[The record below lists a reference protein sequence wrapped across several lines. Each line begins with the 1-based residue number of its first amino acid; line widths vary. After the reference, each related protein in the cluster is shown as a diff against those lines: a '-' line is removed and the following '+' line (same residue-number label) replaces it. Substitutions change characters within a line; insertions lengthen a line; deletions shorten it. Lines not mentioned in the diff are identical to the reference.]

1 MLRKLALSL
10 AIAGAMS
17 STTAQ
22 ALGLG
27 EIQIKSALNEPLRAE
42 IQLIQAR
49 QLNPQQVQPRMA
61 GIDEF
66 ALAGIEKLRFLTD
79 VQFNVQIRPDGNGV
93 IYLSSAVPVKEPFL
107 NFLVEVNWPSGRLV
121 REYTVLLDP
130 PVYDPTPATVAAQL
144 PKIRSEAMAAAP
156 QPAPVVPSKP
166 VSNIQSRAD
175 GKSEVYVDVN
185 DTLWHIAEQNRPSK
199 NISEAQM
206 MLAIQRKN
214 PDAFTNG
221 NVNQLKAG
229 VVLKMPTLEE
239 AQKLTPKQ
247 AKEEFWRQTAVW
259 KQNTGKASKKQ
270 QLDSSKKGDVS
281 VKKATPAEPVAESG
295 QLKIVASAAE
305 SAENAMA
312 DEQSGEML
320 KAAESELASKN
331 TQLESDL
338 SAALETVD
346 QIQRENE
353 ELSGRVDALAQQME
367 SLQRLLELKDQ
378 QLAALQ
384 AELDAAKKQQ
394 LDAELAAQQEAE
406 SGILP
411 TIMGVL
417 KDFGLY
423 IAAGGAALLALIG
436 LLVFFLKRR
445 KDKDEEEGAELE
457 QAVVDAEADIGEA
470 ALAADD
476 EVASADVDAEEMAS
490 EAEEIAVADE
500 VDLDD
505 LEDLTELDLEMDLD
519 DSFAENPLEEVDAD
533 PLDETIDDQEF
544 DLGLDD
550 GEELDVDLAELDI
563 ADVEEAVEPATVA
576 ADPLEDD
583 FDLDLDMDIDEPFAA
598 AEAPAAEAEPEE
610 MADLE
615 IDDALDA
622 ILEEDDD
629 ASIDDVLA
637 EIDDNDLEF
646 SAAPVVEEE
655 LDDDLTADLDDVL
668 AEAED
673 GDSLDFTPQALPED
687 EPETVAAVEGESAD
701 ELEFD
706 LSASEDDDDDDLV
719 DLDSLL
725 NENQPEVPVA
735 NVPAAEVAV
744 EDDAVDI
751 DDLMADLQSTD
762 ELPDAE
768 DDDMVSL
775 DELLGESS
783 DTPAADAVPEYV
795 AAHPE
800 VESLLEEAVAE
811 NDDVVLDEKAFTGGS
826 SADELE
832 ATFSQ
837 DLDADLDSELEA
849 LLSGDDTGAGA
860 ADDGLDGINLLDG
873 ADEVETKL
881 DLARAY
887 IDMEDVDGA
896 KDILTEIMQE
906 GSENQKQEASSLLES
921 LV

>member
-42 IQLIQAR
+42 IQLLQAR

-130 PVYDPTPATVAAQL
+130 PVYDPTPATVAAQP
-144 PKIRSEAMAAAP
+144 PKIRSEAMTAAP
-156 QPAPVVPSKP
+156 LPQSQSRPATPSKP
-166 VSNIQSRAD
+166 VSNIQTRAD

-185 DTLWHIAEQNRPSK
+185 DTLWHIAQQNRPSDS
-199 NISEAQM
+199 ISEAQM

-214 PDAFTNG
+214 PDAFSNG

-229 VVLKMPTLEE
+229 VVLKMPTMEE
-239 AQKLTPKQ
+239 AKKLTPQQ

-259 KQNTGKASKKQ
+259 KQSTGKSAKKP
-270 QLDSSKKGDVS
+270 QLDSSDKSDVS
-281 VKKATPAEPVAESG
+281 VKSAAPADPVAESG
-295 QLKIVASAAE
+295 QLKIVASASE
-305 SAENAMA
+305 SDSAAMA
-312 DEQSGEML
+312 DGQSGEMA
-320 KAAESELASKN
+320 KADDSELVAKN
-331 TQLESDL
+331 TQLETDL
-338 SAALETVD
+338 TAALETVD
-346 QIQRENE
+346 QIQRENQ
-353 ELSGRVDALAQQME
+353 ELTGRVDALAQQME

-394 LDAELAAQQEAE
+394 LDAELAAQQAAE
-406 SGILP
+406 SGLVP
-411 TIMGVL
+411 TIMKVL

-423 IAAGGAALLALIG
+423 IAAGGAGLLALIAG
-436 LLVFFLKRR
+436 LIFFLRRR
-445 KDKDEEEGAELE
+445 KDKDEEAGSELE
-457 QAVVDAEADIGEA
+457 QAVADAEADIGDVTEA
-470 ALAADD
+470 TEDAVTADA
-476 EVASADVDAEEMAS
+476 ESVADADADVPD
-490 EAEEIAVADE
+490 EAEELVAMSDD

-519 DSFAENPLEEVDAD
+519 DSFAENPLEAPDAD

-544 DLGLDD
+544 DLGLGDD
-550 GEELDVDLAELDI
+550 DLDADLAELDI
-563 ADVEEAVEPATVA
+563 ADVEEAVEPAAVTAA
-576 ADPLEDD
+576 ADPADD
-583 FDLDLDMDIDEPFAA
+583 EFDLDLDMDIDEPFAA
-598 AEAPAAEAEPEE
+598 AAEQPEVDE
-610 MADLE
+610 LSEELAGPE
-615 IDDALDA
+615 VDDALDA
-622 ILEEDDD
+622 ILDEGND

-637 EIDDNDLEF
+637 EIDDDELEF
-646 SAAPVVEEE
+646 TAEPLAQDTE
-655 LDDDLTADLDDVL
+655 DDIADLDDVL
-668 AEAED
+668 AEAG
-673 GDSLDFTPQALPED
+673 GDDLEFTPQALPDD
-687 EPETVAAVEGESAD
+687 EPEAVAEAVADDSD

-706 LSASEDDDDDDLV
+706 LSAAEEDEDLV

-725 NENQPEVPVA
+725 NDAPPEAPVA
-735 NVPAAEVAV
+735 AQDES
-744 EDDAVDI
+744 VDI
-751 DDLMADLQSTD
+751 DDLMADLQSAD
-762 ELPDAE
+762 PLPEDE
-768 DDDMVSL
+768 DDSDMVSL

-783 DTPAADAVPEYV
+783 APEAASPVPEHV
-795 AAHPE
+795 AVHPE

-811 NDDVVLDEKAFTGGS
+811 NDEVVLDETAFTGGS
-826 SADELE
+826 AADELE
-832 ATFSQ
+832 ATFSS

-849 LLSGDDTGAGA
+849 LLSGDDSALPAGG
-860 ADDGLDGINLLDG
+860 DESLDGISLLDG

-896 KDILTEIMQE
+896 KDILAEILQE
-906 GSENQKQEASSLLES
+906 GSDNQKQEANSLLES

>member
-42 IQLIQAR
+42 IQLLQAR

-130 PVYDPTPATVAAQL
+130 PIYDPTPATVAAQP

-156 QPAPVVPSKP
+156 QPAAPSKP
-166 VSNIQSRAD
+166 VSNIQTRAD

-185 DTLWHIAEQNRPSK
+185 DTLWHIAKQNRPSGS
-199 NISEAQM
+199 ISEAQM

-214 PDAFTNG
+214 PDAFTDG
-221 NVNQLKAG
+221 NVNRLKAG

-239 AQKLTPKQ
+239 AQKLTPQQ

-259 KQNTGKASKKQ
+259 KQSSGKPAKKQ
-270 QLDSSKKGDVS
+270 QLDSSDKGDVS
-281 VKKATPAEPVAESG
+281 VKSAAPAEPVAESG

-305 SAENAMA
+305 KDSAAMA
-312 DEQSGEML
+312 DGQSDDAM
-320 KAAESELASKN
+320 KAEDSELVAKN
-331 TQLESDL
+331 TQLETDL

-346 QIQRENE
+346 QIQRENQ

-394 LDAELAAQQEAE
+394 LDAELAAQQAAE
-406 SGILP
+406 SGVVP
-411 TIMGVL
+411 TIMKAL

-423 IAAGGAALLALIG
+423 IAAGVAGLLALIG
-436 LLVFFLKRR
+436 LLIFFLRR
-445 KDKDEEEGAELE
+445 RNNKDEEDAGELE
-457 QAVVDAEADIGEA
+457 QAVANAEADIGEVEDVADGA
-470 ALAADD
+470 AVADA
-476 EVASADVDAEEMAS
+476 EADSDVNVEADAEEVVAVS
-490 EAEEIAVADE
+490 ED

-519 DSFAENPLEEVDAD
+519 DSFAENPLEEAESD

-544 DLGLDD
+544 DLGLGDD
-550 GEELDVDLAELDI
+550 DLDADLAELDI
-563 ADVEEAVEPATVA
+563 ADVEEAVEPAAVA
-576 ADPLEDD
+576 ADSVEDE

-598 AEAPAAEAEPEE
+598 ATEDSVVNDSLDDEQSDGLAGMEV
-610 MADLE
+610 
-615 IDDALDA
+615 DDALDS
-622 ILEEDDD
+622 ILDEADD

-637 EIDDNDLEF
+637 EIDDDDLEF
-646 SAAPVVEEE
+646 TAEPIAE
-655 LDDDLTADLDDVL
+655 DDSDELTADLDDVL
-668 AEAED
+668 AEAEED
-673 GDSLDFTPQALPED
+673 GLDFTPQAISED
-687 EPETVAAVEGESAD
+687 EPEAVAEAVADEMD

-706 LSASEDDDDDDLV
+706 LSASEEDEDLV

-725 NENQPEVPVA
+725 NDAPPEPPVA
-735 NVPAAEVAV
+735 ASA
-744 EDDAVDI
+744 DDSVDI
-751 DDLMADLQSTD
+751 DDLMADLQSAE
-762 ELPDAE
+762 ELPEEAG
-768 DDDMVSL
+768 DDGDMVSL
-775 DELLGESS
+775 DELLGESAEPEVQS
-783 DTPAADAVPEYV
+783 PVPEHV
-795 AAHPE
+795 AVHPE

-811 NDDVVLDEKAFTGGS
+811 NDEVVLDEKAFAGGS
-826 SADELE
+826 AADELE

-849 LLSGDDTGAGA
+849 LLSGDDGASSSA
-860 ADDGLDGINLLDG
+860 SDDSLEGISLLDG

-896 KDILTEIMQE
+896 KDILAEILQE
-906 GSENQKQEASSLLES
+906 GSDNQKQEANSLLES

>member
-42 IQLIQAR
+42 IQLLQAR
-49 QLNPQQVQPRMA
+49 QLSPQQVQPRMA

-130 PVYDPTPATVAAQL
+130 PVYDPTPATVAAQP

-156 QPAPVVPSKP
+156 QPQPQPAAPSKP
-166 VSNIQSRAD
+166 VSNIQTRAD
-175 GKSEVYVDVN
+175 GKSEIYVDVN
-185 DTLWHIAEQNRPSK
+185 DTLWHIAQQNRPSDS
-199 NISEAQM
+199 ISEAQM

-214 PDAFTNG
+214 PGAFSNG

-229 VVLKMPTLEE
+229 VVLKMPTMEE
-239 AQKLTPKQ
+239 AKMLTPQQ

-259 KQNTGKASKKQ
+259 KQNTGKSAKKP
-270 QLDSSKKGDVS
+270 QLDSADKGDVS
-281 VKKATPAEPVAESG
+281 VKTAAPADPVAESG
-295 QLKIVASAAE
+295 ELKIVASASESE
-305 SAENAMA
+305 SAAMA
-312 DEQSGEML
+312 DGQSGEMV
-320 KAAESELASKN
+320 KADDSELVAKN
-331 TQLESDL
+331 TQLETDL

-346 QIQRENE
+346 QIQRENQ

-394 LDAELAAQQEAE
+394 LDAELAAQQAAE
-406 SGILP
+406 SGLVP
-411 TIMGVL
+411 TIMKVL

-423 IAAGGAALLALIG
+423 IAAGGAGLLALIAG
-436 LLVFFLKRR
+436 LIFFLRRR
-445 KDKDEEEGAELE
+445 KNKEEEAGSELE
-457 QAVVDAEADIGEA
+457 QAVADAEADIGEVA
-470 ALAADD
+470 DVAEEAVAADA
-476 EVASADVDAEEMAS
+476 EPVADTDADADAPD
-490 EAEEIAVADE
+490 EAEELVAVSED

-519 DSFAENPLEEVDAD
+519 DSFAENPLEETDAD

-544 DLGLDD
+544 DLGLGDD
-550 GEELDVDLAELDI
+550 DLDADLAELDI
-563 ADVEEAVEPATVA
+563 ADVEEAVEPAAVA
-576 ADPLEDD
+576 AATDSADD
-583 FDLDLDMDIDEPFAA
+583 EFDLDLDMDIDEPFTAA
-598 AEAPAAEAEPEE
+598 AEQPEADDLSGELAGAEV
-610 MADLE
+610 
-615 IDDALDA
+615 DDALDA
-622 ILEEDDD
+622 ILDESND
-629 ASIDDVLA
+629 ASVDDVLA
-637 EIDDNDLEF
+637 EIDDDELEF
-646 SAAPVVEEE
+646 TAEPVAEVAEDEI
-655 LDDDLTADLDDVL
+655 ADLDDVL
-668 AEAED
+668 AEAE
-673 GDSLDFTPQALPED
+673 GDDLEFTPQALPED
-687 EPETVAAVEGESAD
+687 EPEAVAEAVADDVD

-706 LSASEDDDDDDLV
+706 LSGSEEDEDLV

-725 NENQPEVPVA
+725 NDAPPEEPVA
-735 NVPAAEVAV
+735 AKDES
-744 EDDAVDI
+744 VDI
-751 DDLMADLQSTD
+751 DDLMADLQSAE
-762 ELPDAE
+762 ELPE
-768 DDDMVSL
+768 DEDSDMVSL

-783 DTPAADAVPEYV
+783 EAEAASPVPEHV
-795 AAHPE
+795 AVHPE

-811 NDDVVLDEKAFTGGS
+811 TDEVVLDEQAFAGS
-826 SADELE
+826 SAADDLE

-849 LLSGDDTGAGA
+849 LLSGDDSASAAGG
-860 ADDGLDGINLLDG
+860 DDKLDGISMLDG

-896 KDILTEIMQE
+896 KDILAEILQE
-906 GSENQKQEASSLLES
+906 GSDNQKQEANSLLES

>member
-687 EPETVAAVEGESAD
+687 EPETVAAVEEESAD

-706 LSASEDDDDDDLV
+706 LSASEDDDDLV